1 MKCAF
6 TLKTQ
11 VFAIL
16 RLQPMRTLPISVT
29 EFLLL
34 CIKIAPHNCVSE
46 TGMNF
51 LLLMALEKVA
61 YLPFAYIVDQVW

>member
-1 MKCAF
+1 
-6 TLKTQ
+6 
-11 VFAIL
+11 
-16 RLQPMRTLPISVT
+16 MRTLPISVT